1 MAVNYPSESKKRT
14 TWILNCA
21 GNSCKEWR
29 KGNRGE
35 FEQKPRVDF
44 RTQHGGQER
53 RVSITKSVL
62 HRLKEWSLL
71 HQKHMLREN
80 MPSVILFAMMRSG
93 KIAVET
99 KGKWQGNGMTMTHFK
114 IFKFLFRVGK
124 HTVVLSSE
132 EWEKIFHVISLHNL
146 NSRGLNPLH
155 SYFRVGLT
163 S

>member
-1 MAVNYPSESKKRT
+1 MNYPSESKKRT

-21 GNSCKEWR
+21 GNSCKAWR

-35 FEQKPRVDF
+35 FGQKPRVDF

-62 HRLKEWSLL
+62 HRLKEWSPL

-80 MPSVILFAMMRSG
+80 MPSVILFAMMRYG

-99 KGKWQGNGMTMTHFK
+99 KGKWQGNGMTDRIIWYISK
-114 IFKFLFRVGK
+114 SLNFLFRGANIHWYFLQK
-124 HTVVLSSE
+124 N
-132 EWEKIFHVISLHNL
+132 EKRYSML
-146 NSRGLNPLH
+146 
-155 SYFRVGLT
+155 FRFT
-163 S
+163 I